1 MNSSVNCSI
10 AFHNVN
16 KTRATT
22 RLEQELLVV
31 TSKVVTYRIVLLQK
45 DYTMH
50 WWSLWC
56 DDAVTGFCV
65 THRVGV
71 TGDDA

>member
-22 RLEQELLVV
+22 RLEQQQDSSSNASPLVV

-45 DYTMH
+45 DYAMTRGYH
-50 WWSLWC
+50 TIDCNALVV
-56 DDAVTGFCV
+56 ALVQ
-65 THRVGV
+65 
-71 TGDDA
+71 